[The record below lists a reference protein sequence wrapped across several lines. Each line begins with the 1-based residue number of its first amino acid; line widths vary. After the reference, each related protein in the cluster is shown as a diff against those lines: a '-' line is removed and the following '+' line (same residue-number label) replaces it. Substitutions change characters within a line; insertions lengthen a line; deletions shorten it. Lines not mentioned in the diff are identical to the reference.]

1 MTKLAKLRFAAFHR
15 QRGLCFY
22 CGLPMIPPEA
32 LDQFA
37 TKLSLSPKLARG
49 VAATAEHLHAQCDG
63 GRDTAANIAAA
74 HRLCNERRHHLR
86 PAPDPARYATM
97 VRLQIAQGGWLKKAV
112 RERLA
117 AADEISGTYL
127 HLASA
132 SSYAVCAVFASRSK

>member
-1 MTKLAKLRFAAFHR
+1 MSKLSKLRQVAFER
-15 QRGLCFY
+15 QCGRCFY

-37 TKLSLSPKLARG
+37 TKLSLSSKLARG

-86 PAPDPARYATM
+86 PAPDPARYAAM
-97 VRLQIAQGGWLKKAV
+97 VRLQIAQGGWLKKTV
-112 RERLA
+112 RQGLSVHFGPRSFEPVRHA
-117 AADEISGTYL
+117 AL
-127 HLASA
+127 HIDHD
-132 SSYAVCAVFASRSK
+132 RRRQGSK